1 MHALHGAATLLNNGK
16 VLVAGGLDD
25 NGNAL
30 ATAELFDPTS
40 GTFVPTGTM
49 VNVRDGGTAT
59 LLKNGKVLVTGGS
72 NGNPTEGILATA
84 EIYDPVNGS
93 FAPTGSM
100 AIARVDHTTTLL
112 KSGKV
117 LVAGGLDN
125 GGNALKEAELFD
137 PASGTF
143 SSAGSM
149 QSFHWIHIATLL
161 SDGTVLVTGGRDFN
175 NRSISAAELFDPAGG
190 TFALTGSMTT
200 ARELHKATLLNDGR
214 VLVTGG
220 SDNGS
225 FLATAELYQ

>member
-1 MHALHGAATLLNNGK
+1 M
-16 VLVAGGLDD
+16 
-25 NGNAL
+25 
-30 ATAELFDPTS
+30 
-40 GTFVPTGTM
+40 
-49 VNVRDGGTAT
+49 
-59 LLKNGKVLVTGGS
+59 
-72 NGNPTEGILATA
+72 
-84 EIYDPVNGS
+84 
-93 FAPTGSM
+93 
-100 AIARVDHTTTLL
+100 
-112 KSGKV
+112 

-175 NRSISAAELFDPAGG
+175 NRSISAAELFDPASG